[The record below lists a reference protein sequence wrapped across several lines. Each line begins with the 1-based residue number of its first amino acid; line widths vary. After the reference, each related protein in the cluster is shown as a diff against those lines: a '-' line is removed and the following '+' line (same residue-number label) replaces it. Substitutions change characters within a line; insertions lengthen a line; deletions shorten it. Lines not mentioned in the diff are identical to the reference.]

1 LITEHNGTN
10 LLIFL
15 SIEEFLTTLV
25 LMELPKKQKRTDL
38 KVALA
43 KAEHYCAYQERS
55 QQEARDKLYEWG
67 LWPEAVEN
75 TISELITAGFLNEE
89 RFAKAY
95 TLGKFRQKA
104 WGKIKIKQGLK
115 LKKVPEVLIKKAL
128 LLIDG
133 DVYLDTLTQLLNKK
147 AALLKEK
154 EGYKRNYKL
163 QQYAMSRGFEGDLI
177 LFVLKNSDL

>member
-1 LITEHNGTN
+1 MDNIKPKITD
-10 LLIFL
+10 
-15 SIEEFLTTLV
+15 
-25 LMELPKKQKRTDL
+25 P
-38 KVALA
+38 KVALT
-43 KAEHYCAYQERS
+43 KAEHYCAYQDRS
-55 QQEARDKLYEWG
+55 QQEVRDKLYELG
-67 LWPEAVEN
+67 LWPEAIEN
-75 TISELITAGFLNEE
+75 IISELITAGFLNEE

-95 TLGKFRQKA
+95 AVGKFRQKA

-115 LKKVPEVLIKKAL
+115 LKKVPDVLIKKAL

-133 DVYLDTLTQLLNKK
+133 DAYLDTLTNILVKK